1 MTNAVTAYL
10 DAHIAAGRGGRTAIV
25 TPTGSHTYAEVL
37 AAACRAGNALRGL
50 GVEPEQRVALLLS
63 DGLPFIATFFG
74 ALRIGA
80 VAVPLNTRLRA
91 EDYAAVLRDSRAKVL
106 VSDAAL
112 AEGLRAALGGLPHLR
127 AVITAEPSRDFPS
140 LDRLCATASPAL
152 EPEPVSG
159 DDMAFWLYTSGT
171 TGVPKGAIHLHRDHL
186 ACHHYAVD
194 VLGVTAEDRVL
205 ATSRLFFAY
214 ALGNSFLLPLF
225 AGACTFLNP
234 AWPDPATVAE
244 AMLCFRPTILFSVP
258 TFYARMLRADP
269 PPEAFRSLR
278 FAVSAGERLPADLY
292 LAYRERFGLEIL
304 DGIGATET
312 VFMVLSNRPGQSRP
326 GSTGTPVPG
335 TEVRLLDAGGHE
347 VREGEE
353 GILHVKTGSA
363 SPAYWNR
370 LDRSRATF
378 IGAWFRTGDVYRRD
392 ADGFYYHCGRE
403 DDFFKV
409 AGLWVAPAEV
419 ETVLLSH
426 PGVAEAGVVGG
437 EEPSGLVKPFAF
449 VVPKDEAKPTDE
461 LVAEL
466 TALAESNLAPHQ
478 RPRKIL
484 VVPELPRTATGKLQR
499 FVLKERIP
507 QA

>member
-1 MTNAVTAYL
+1 MTNSIVAYL
-10 DAHIAAGRGGRTAIV
+10 DTHIAAGQGGRTAIV

-37 AAACRAGNALRGL
+37 AASCRAGNALRGL
-50 GVEPEQRVALLLS
+50 GVEPEQRVAMLLS
-63 DGLPFIATFFG
+63 DGLPFVATFFG

-91 EDYAAVLRDSRAKVL
+91 EDCAAILRDSRAKVL

-112 AEGLRAALGGLPHLR
+112 AEGLRAALAGLPHLR
-127 AVITAEPSRDFPS
+127 AVVTAEPSRDFPS
-140 LDRLCATASPAL
+140 LDRLCERASPAL

-186 ACHHYAVD
+186 ACHHYAD
-194 VLGVTAEDRVL
+194 EVLGVTAEDRVL

-214 ALGNSFLLPLF
+214 ALGNSFLLPFF
-225 AGACTFLNP
+225 AGARTFLNP
-234 AWPDPATVAE
+234 AWPDPAAVAE
-244 AMLCFRPTILFSVP
+244 SMLRFEPTILFSVP
-258 TFYARMLRADP
+258 TFFARLLRADP
-269 PPEAFRSLR
+269 PPAAFRSLR
-278 FAVSAGERLPADLY
+278 LAVSAGERLPAELHR
-292 LAYRERFGLEIL
+292 AYRERFGVEIL

-312 VFMVLSNRPGQSRP
+312 VFMVISNRPGQSRP

-335 TEVRLLDAGGHE
+335 TDVRLLDAAGRE
-347 VREGEE
+347 VGDGEE
-353 GILHVKTGSA
+353 GILHVRTGSA

-370 LDRSRATF
+370 LERTRATF
-378 IGAWFRTGDVYRRD
+378 LGEWFRTGDVYRRD

-409 AGLWVAPAEV
+409 AGLWVSPADV
-419 ETVLLSH
+419 ETALLSH
-426 PGVAEAGVVGG
+426 PGVAEAGVVGS
-437 EEPSGLVKPFAF
+437 EEASGLVKCFAF
-449 VVPKDEAKPTDE
+449 VVPKDEAKPADE

-466 TALAESNLAPHQ
+466 DALAESTLAPHQ
-478 RPRKIL
+478 RPRKIV

-499 FVLKERIP
+499 FALKARIR
-507 QA
+507 